1 MIYGISPGFGRRA
14 AVRRAHAGHGVYTRA
29 VRALVILV
37 VLFANLVACTPAPVL
52 NPNKNPKHP
61 GRPEVQ
67 RDVTLGEAPEAVV
80 HKRDGST
87 IDLATL
93 WHDKKVLVV
102 FYRGG
107 WCPHCQK
114 QFAELQ
120 DHYKDFDEAE
130 VTVLGISSDSTA
142 DATALR
148 EKLSLGFELYS
159 DPDLAVITK
168 WGVEDYGA
176 GISRPATFVI
186 QPGGAIT
193 YRKVGE
199 NPADHPSMAE
209 LLAAIH

>member
-1 MIYGISPGFGRRA
+1 MRGLILL
-14 AVRRAHAGHGVYTRA
+14 AV
-29 VRALVILV
+29 
-37 VLFANLVACTPAPVL
+37 LVACTPAPVL
-52 NPNKNPKHP
+52 NPNKPTRRP
-61 GRPEVQ
+61 GKAEVE
-67 RDVTLGEAPEAVV
+67 RDVTLAVAPAAVV

-93 WHDKKVLVV
+93 WQTQKVVVV

-114 QFAELQ
+114 QLGELQ
-120 DHYKDFDEAE
+120 EHHKDFTEAKAI
-130 VTVLGISSDSTA
+130 VIGISNESGA

-148 EKLSLGFELYS
+148 DKLSLGFELYS
-159 DPDLAVITK
+159 DPELAVITK

-186 QPGGAIT
+186 EPGGAIS

-199 NPADHPSMAE
+199 NPSDHPSMAE
-209 LLAAIH
+209 LLGALDR

>member
-1 MIYGISPGFGRRA
+1 
-14 AVRRAHAGHGVYTRA
+14 VRV
-29 VRALVILV
+29 LLIL
-37 VLFANLVACTPAPVL
+37 LATLVACTPAPVL
-52 NPNKNPKHP
+52 NPNKNTKRA
-61 GRPEVQ
+61 GRSEVQ

-87 IDLATL
+87 IDLATI
-93 WHDKKVLVV
+93 WHNKKVVVV

-114 QFAELQ
+114 QFAEIQ

-130 VTVLGISSDSTA
+130 ATIIGISSDSNA
-142 DATALR
+142 DATALKQKVR
-148 EKLSLGFELYS
+148 LGFELYS
-159 DPDLAVITK
+159 DPEMGVITK

-199 NPADHPSMAE
+199 HPSDHPSMNE
-209 LLAAIH
+209 LLAAIK